1 MPASQPLLG
10 RDGPV
15 VVVTGAVA
23 YRLSKLLMTELRR
36 ARDRGE
42 QLDRDLVATVLA
54 IEEAGRAYA
63 TRRVLSAL
71 AASDDGTTGIPQPGE
86 RETTDVLTT
95 TEVADRLGCSTRNV
109 RGLAERGA
117 LRGRRV
123 GRTWTFDVVDVQEY
137 IDTRR
142 TDEPG

>member
-1 MPASQPLLG
+1 MPESFPLLG

-23 YRLSKLLMTELRR
+23 YRLARLLMAEMGR

-42 QLDRDLVATVLA
+42 RLDPDLVKTVLA
-54 IEEAGRAYA
+54 IDAAGREYA

-71 AASDDGTTGIPQPGE
+71 AASDDGTTGIPDADA
-86 RETTDVLTT
+86 REITDVLTT
-95 TEVADRLGCSTRNV
+95 TEVASWLGCSTRNV
-109 RGLAERGA
+109 RALAERGA
-117 LRGRRV
+117 LPGRRV
-123 GRTWTFDVVDVQEY
+123 GRSWTFDAVDVQDY

-142 TDEPG
+142 THESG